1 MYIRRIFGPDSPYSV
16 QLASIEFRYMGIA
29 VGTLER
35 GDSPATRRA
44 RERERCQWVAQTV
57 ANQVPRSIN
66 PSAFSRTWSCSK
78 MRSKVPSLVH
88 VRYQW
93 YALCQ
98 EP

>member
-44 RERERCQWVAQTV
+44 RAG
-57 ANQVPRSIN
+57 
-66 PSAFSRTWSCSK
+66 
-78 MRSKVPSLVH
+78 
-88 VRYQW
+88 
-93 YALCQ
+93 ALPMGCPDRRKPGAEIHKPFRVQ
-98 EP
+98 PDLELL